1 MIDLFVFYSK
11 IIYYYVI
18 IFISKTQK
26 NMIAYIPESLID
38 KIEELKDLW
47 KFDEAMRIT
56 NWLLVNNPNDEDALL
71 QIADIQYRKWEI
83 TKAGKAIDFLNSKKN
98 NEDPLG
104 LYIKGILE
112 MEKNN
117 RREARTYLQKALV
130 LTNAENHEIIRCYG
144 LCEYRYGNR
153 EKWINFLEDSF
164 SLHSKDTEV
173 IYNLI
178 EIYILEHKYQ
188 RAQKMIKYYHKN
200 YNSLI
205 TVDKDLSYYDSKIT
219 LFEEFVKL
227 QMI

>member
-1 MIDLFVFYSK
+1 MLK
-11 IIYYYVI
+11 KCIIVLTKW
-18 IFISKTQK
+18 FISKPKT
-26 NMIAYIPESLID
+26 NMVAYIPESLME

-56 NWLLVNNPNDEDALL
+56 NWLLVNDPNDEDALL
-71 QIADIQYRKWEI
+71 QIADIQYRKGEI
-83 TKAGKAIDFLNSKKN
+83 NKAWKAIDFLNSKKN
-98 NEDPLG
+98 NEDPLW

-117 RREARTYLQKALV
+117 RKEARSYLQKALV

-144 LCEYRYGNR
+144 LCEYWYWNR
-153 EKWINFLEDSF
+153 EKWISFLEDSF
-164 SLHSKDTEV
+164 SLHNKDTEV

-188 RAQKMIKYYHKN
+188 RAKNMIKHYHKN
-200 YNSLI
+200 YNELV
-205 TVDKDLSYYDSKIT
+205 TVDKDISYYDSKID

-227 QMI
+227 QTV